1 MGDVDKMKL
10 STKGRYGL
18 RALIDLAVHSK
29 GEQVSLISI
38 AQRQEI
44 SESYLESVFSLLKKA
59 GLVTSVKGAR
69 GGYILVNR
77 PAEIKIGTVLRA
89 LEGDLNIVD
98 MDSGVKEDAI
108 CHSIKHNV
116 WDKVNKKINDLVDA
130 VTLEDMINEYYK
142 INGSDAIMYYI

>member
-1 MGDVDKMKL
+1 MKL

-29 GEQVSLISI
+29 GEHVSLASI
-38 AQRQEI
+38 AQRQEL

-69 GGYILVNR
+69 GGYVLSNR
-77 PAEIKIGTVLRA
+77 PADIKIGTILRV
-89 LEGDLNIVD
+89 LEGDLAIVD
-98 MDSGVKEDAI
+98 TDSSSNNAEEDRI
-108 CHSIKHNV
+108 SYSIKNNV
-116 WDKVNKKINDLVDA
+116 WDKVNEKINDLVDA
-130 VTLEDMINEYYK
+130 ITLEDMINEYHK